1 MVFKVPS
8 NPNNS
13 MILKLINGWKRF
25 SKPYMLNYKISG
37 ILMGRI
43 LLVPTLY
50 QRLCAAVLTTYAD
63 LAEIV

>member
-13 MILKLINGWKRF
+13 MVLTFINGWKRF
-25 SKPYMLNYKISG
+25 SKPYMLNYRISG
-37 ILMGRI
+37 ILKGRI
-43 LLVPTLY
+43 SLVPTLY
-50 QRLCAAVLTTYAD
+50 QQLCAAVLTTYAD